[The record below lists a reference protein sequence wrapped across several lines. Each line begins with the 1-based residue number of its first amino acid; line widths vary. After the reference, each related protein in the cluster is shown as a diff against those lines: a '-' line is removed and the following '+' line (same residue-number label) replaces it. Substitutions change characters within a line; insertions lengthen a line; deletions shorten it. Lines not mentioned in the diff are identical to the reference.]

1 MKKLFVRCCS
11 FSIVMIMSSCY
22 STTFCVGDISPTDPA
37 LSVKT
42 THNAHFLVGL
52 VNGKEV
58 AVNKYVAGE
67 ANYKIKHY
75 RSIEDYFL
83 SFITLGI
90 YTPTTTTFYLPVDK
104 AISANKNNKED
115 E

>member
-1 MKKLFVRCCS
+1 
-11 FSIVMIMSSCY
+11 MIMSSCY
-22 STTFCVGDISPTDPA
+22 STTFCVGDISPIDPA

-42 THNAHFLVGL
+42 IHNAHFLVGL

-83 SFITLGI
+83 SIITLGI

-104 AISANKNNKED
+104 AITANKSTTRKINDK
-115 E
+115 